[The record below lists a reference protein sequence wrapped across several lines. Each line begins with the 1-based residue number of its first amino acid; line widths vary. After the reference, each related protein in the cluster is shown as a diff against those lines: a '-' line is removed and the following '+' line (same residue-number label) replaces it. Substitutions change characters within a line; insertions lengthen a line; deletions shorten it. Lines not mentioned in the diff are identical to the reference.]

1 MTGLLKKMEAILTK
15 RPVYANVNV
24 LSADARLQGRSALVT
39 GATSGIGLA
48 IAERLSDEGA
58 IVHVTGRNASKLA
71 ELDALG
77 FVAHQLD
84 VRDCGAITQV
94 MQDVFLRDAPDILVN
109 NAGVYRYS
117 SFLDCSEE
125 TWDEVVDSNLK
136 GAFFVAQEFC
146 RRAIERGR
154 GGAVI
159 NIASNTGLMG
169 AWSCYAASK
178 HGICGLTQG
187 LGKELLKE
195 GITVNAIAPGP
206 VATPINGRS
215 SESELGYRS
224 ASDGRMAVVEEIAD
238 LVVWLVSPAA
248 CHVTGQVI
256 ALDGGESCS
265 LIRC

>member
-1 MTGLLKKMEAILTK
+1 MIEILKKVKDVLA
-15 RPVYANVNV
+15 RQPVYANVNV

-58 IVHVTGRNASKLA
+58 VVHVTGRNASKLA
-71 ELDALG
+71 ELGERG

-84 VRDCGAITQV
+84 VRDRAAIARV
-94 MQDVFLRDAPDILVN
+94 MEDVFSQDTPDILVN
-109 NAGVYRYS
+109 NAGVYRCP
-117 SFLDCSEE
+117 SFLDCSEAV
-125 TWDEVVDSNLK
+125 WDEVVDSNLK
-136 GAFFVAQEFC
+136 GTFFVAQEFC
-146 RRAIERGR
+146 RRVMKRGCE
-154 GGAVI
+154 GTVI

-169 AWSCYAASK
+169 AWSCYAVSK

-206 VATPINGRS
+206 VATPLNGRS
-215 SESELGYRS
+215 SESELGYPP
-224 ASDGRMAVVEEIAD
+224 ASDGRMAVAEEIAD
-238 LVVWLVSPAA
+238 LSVWLVSPAA
-248 CHVTGQVI
+248 RHMTGQVI

-265 LIRC
+265 LMRC